1 MKGKESKKE
10 QKKDKANSSK
20 VKVQSEYQ
28 REKSRKG
35 DMGLDL
41 KSKA

>member
-10 QKKDKANSSK
+10 QKKSKDSGK

-28 REKSRKG
+28 KEKSRKG
-35 DMGLDL
+35 DTGLDI